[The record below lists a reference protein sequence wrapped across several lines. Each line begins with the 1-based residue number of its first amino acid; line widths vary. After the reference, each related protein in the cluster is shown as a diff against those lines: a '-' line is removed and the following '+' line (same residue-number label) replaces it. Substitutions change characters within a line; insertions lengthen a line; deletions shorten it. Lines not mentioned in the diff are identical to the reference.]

1 MDNIQKVKE
10 KDLEKNIEEA
20 ATDEERSAVEEEV
33 TNFETDKAAHDEEK
47 GKMLI
52 ERSKSIAELTN
63 AYIGVN
69 RMKIDVVKELNKG
82 GNLYESYLGIE
93 SAKTT
98 GKV

>member
-1 MDNIQKVKE
+1 MAKMKVQELENVLLEQIE
-10 KDLEKNIEEA
+10 KLNDDSYLE
-20 ATDEERSAVEEEV
+20 
-33 TNFETDKAAHDEEK
+33 DEEK

-69 RMKIDVVKELNKG
+69 RMKLDVVKELNKG
-82 GNLYESYLGIE
+82 GNLYEGYLGIE
-93 SAKTT
+93 SDGKA